1 MSGRQMNLDVSAYTD
16 KELINLFSLPLTYT
30 IQDVFSS
37 YSRMAKTKSC
47 KNPSVR
53 LFLDNAKKRL
63 EEAKMNKQDTWA
75 SQRTQLMEGTERPVI
90 LNPNHNTGFDSEIS
104 GGALANDN
112 QGNPG
117 WLNPINVKTRT
128 QTLNFDSRFRDLTK
142 FPSPLTFSFEL
153 PVEQNKVIG
162 MRIAYVSSSSPI
174 VPGPNNQYIYLEIKD
189 GCQNTSNPFVAVTDV
204 GSLSGDIITRV
215 DNPTSGG
222 IGLDS
227 VDFENYLEHQ
237 REYFGPVTIK
247 KLDFSLLD
255 YKGTPLGTLTDQNT
269 DEIWWSVSIIFT
281 KLYD

>member
-1 MSGRQMNLDVSAYTD
+1 MSLDVATYTD
-16 KELINLFSLPLTYT
+16 KELIDLFSLPNDFTAK
-30 IQDVFSS
+30 DVLVS
-37 YSRMAKTKSC
+37 YSRMVKTRSC

-53 LFLDNAKKRL
+53 KFLDSAKKRL
-63 EEAKMNKQDTWA
+63 EAANIVSQDTWA
-75 SQRTQLMEGTERPVI
+75 AQRTQLMEGSERPVI
-90 LNPNHNTGFDSEIS
+90 VNPNYNAGLDSEIS
-104 GGALANDN
+104 GGSLANEN
-112 QGNPG
+112 QGDPG

-128 QTLNFDSRFRDLTK
+128 QTLNFDSRFRDVTK
-142 FPSPLTFSFEL
+142 FPSPLTFSVEL
-153 PVEQNKVIG
+153 PIEQTKVIG
-162 MRIAYVSSSSPI
+162 MRVAYVSSNSPI
-174 VPGPNNQYIYLEIKD
+174 APGSNNQYIYLEIKD

-215 DNPTSGG
+215 DNPQSGG

-255 YKGTPLGTLTDQNT
+255 YKGAPLGSVTDQNS
-269 DEIWWSVSIIFT
+269 DGIWWSVSIIFT